1 MSATAPGYME
11 RLWNNFQVLCAL
23 GAFCGWGGE
32 GRWPQQC
39 CIKLVF
45 LSVCF
50 SVTCCCVFALSDL
63 WISAHY
69 GLHCWQSLLAY
80 GIHLSLFTCCH
91 SFYFFLRR
99 NLFSLTGMFGNSII
113 RNLKIIHRKQQFH
126 RRYLSL
132 SLATLGSDSH
142 LLSEETSWF
151 KTVLSYSLLTGPPP
165 VRKKHGDA
173 LLGKAVR

>member
-1 MSATAPGYME
+1 MISIVGSHFWHME
-11 RLWNNFQVLCAL
+11 S
-23 GAFCGWGGE
+23 
-32 GRWPQQC
+32 
-39 CIKLVF
+39 I
-45 LSVCF
+45 SVC
-50 SVTCCCVFALSDL
+50 
-63 WISAHY
+63 
-69 GLHCWQSLLAY
+69 SLAATPF
-80 GIHLSLFTCCH
+80 I
-91 SFYFFLRR
+91 FFLRR

-142 LLSEETSWF
+142 LLSEEASWF
-151 KTVLSYSLLTGPPP
+151 KTVLSYSFLLTRPPP